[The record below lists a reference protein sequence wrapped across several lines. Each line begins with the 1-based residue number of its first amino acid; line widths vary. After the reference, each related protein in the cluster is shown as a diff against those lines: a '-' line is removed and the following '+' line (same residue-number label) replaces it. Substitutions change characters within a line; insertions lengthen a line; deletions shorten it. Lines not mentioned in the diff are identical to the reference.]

1 MHSVTELVDAARVHA
16 NIQSDYR
23 LAKTLDVTTHTVANW
38 RHGRSKPD
46 DLSCVK
52 LANLAGLDPIYAL
65 SCVQAA
71 RATSPDV
78 KTLWLSMASRF
89 QSAGAALGCA
99 VFALALMGSQPAESS
114 MLIDDSSHGQ
124 LFPTQVD
131 TGNISANVAFLLGL
145 VLLAA
150 VANFKRVFCL
160 ISDNS
165 PVL

>member
-1 MHSVTELVDAARVHA
+1 MHSVTELVDAARAHS

-71 RATSPDV
+71 RATSQDV
-78 KTLWLSMASRF
+78 KTLWSSMASRF
-89 QSAGAALGCA
+89 QSSGAVACFA
-99 VFALALMGSQPAESS
+99 VFALAALTQQPAESS
-114 MLIDDSSHGQ
+114 MPIDVS
-124 LFPTQVD
+124 T
-131 TGNISANVAFLLGL
+131 AAAF
-145 VLLAA
+145 V
-150 VANFKRVFCL
+150 
-160 ISDNS
+160 S
-165 PVL
+165 PVYTRYTS